1 MDLIGLEEK
10 LFSSRAID
18 HWRGKVTNFTKD
30 YWDEQENVTFVF
42 SDLVSHIETQDFFV
56 PSARRLVNANVS
68 KRNLRG
74 PFSLRIIFTQEY
86 TFRGSADS
94 AVPKDTYFVPLSK
107 PEFLTFLKA
116 DDGTTTQQ
124 FQRITFISLK
134 EFVDSRSVSP
144 SPSQAPS
151 LFPTVIDPKHNGESG
166 SFKATQTFLIAFSSI
181 TGTIALYMCLSR
193 SLCRKKNV
201 IDEIEDVDVTAVVT
215 VVGGNVTTPTVG
227 NKSRVAK
234 ENEEIVATQ
243 NDSLAKNS
251 LAFVDESIS
260 TLGSQEVVSPGK
272 IDLSL
277 VTAGSKDEEADE
289 EDPQFSVNENDS
301 EMSESDSML
310 SFDVYS
316 NASEDEGSNES
327 RPNRIPKSEEDAKKN
342 TSQMTNL
349 VVSGAQLSP
358 SK

>member
-1 MDLIGLEEK
+1 
-10 LFSSRAID
+10 
-18 HWRGKVTNFTKD
+18 
-30 YWDEQENVTFVF
+30 
-42 SDLVSHIETQDFFV
+42 
-56 PSARRLVNANVS
+56 
-68 KRNLRG
+68 
-74 PFSLRIIFTQEY
+74 
-86 TFRGSADS
+86 
-94 AVPKDTYFVPLSK
+94 
-107 PEFLTFLKA
+107 
-116 DDGTTTQQ
+116 
-124 FQRITFISLK
+124 
-134 EFVDSRSVSP
+134 
-144 SPSQAPS
+144 
-151 LFPTVIDPKHNGESG
+151 
-166 SFKATQTFLIAFSSI
+166 
-181 TGTIALYMCLSR
+181 
-193 SLCRKKNV
+193 
-201 IDEIEDVDVTAVVT
+201 VTAVVT